1 MSTVRMSD
9 QLQRDITRKAEDM
22 YDKAHPYQEFPE
34 YLGNKIYTKYL
45 KDDLENVSSHVLS
58 NMPNEISNR
67 KLKMAEV
74 TDLSI
79 TSNYCIHKNATDD
92 PEDYDGEPEFGE
104 HRFMIKVIGG
114 YQVLKM
120 FNTGSNY
127 NNDELQLDLVIN
139 TDNAVPDCELIAE
152 LYKIR
157 RENDLRANERNN
169 YRRTVSNTIESFTTL
184 NQALKAWPAL
194 KDLVAQDKIDKVYEK
209 VERKAKQQQQREA
222 IEVQEQALNSVI
234 LTASLLGD

>member
-22 YDKAHPYQEFPE
+22 YDKAHPHQEFPE
-34 YLGNKIYTKYL
+34 YLGNKIYKKYL
-45 KDDLENVSSHVLS
+45 KDDLENISSHVLS
-58 NMPNEISNR
+58 NMPDEMSNR
-67 KLKMAEV
+67 KLRMAEV
-74 TDLSI
+74 TDLFV
-79 TSNYCIHKNATDD
+79 TSNYCIHKNASDN
-92 PEDYDGEPEFGE
+92 PQDYDGEPEFGE
-104 HRFMIKVIGG
+104 YRFNLKVVGG
-114 YQVLKM
+114 YEVLKM
-120 FNTGSNY
+120 FNTGSSY
-127 NNDELQLDLVIN
+127 SDDLQLDLVIN
-139 TDNAVPDCELIAE
+139 TDKAVPDCELIAQ
-152 LYKIR
+152 LFKIR

-194 KDLVAQDKIDKVYEK
+194 KDLVSQDKIDKVYEK

>member
-22 YDKAHPYQEFPE
+22 YDKAHPHQEFPE
-34 YLGNKIYTKYL
+34 YLGNKIYKKYL
-45 KDDLENVSSHVLS
+45 KDDLENISSHVLS
-58 NMPNEISNR
+58 NIPDEMSNR
-67 KLKMAEV
+67 KLRMAEV
-74 TDLSI
+74 TDLFV
-79 TSNYCIHKNATDD
+79 TSNYCIHKNASDN
-92 PEDYDGEPEFGE
+92 PQDYDGEPEFGE
-104 HRFMIKVIGG
+104 YRFNLKVVGG
-114 YQVLKM
+114 YEVLKM
-120 FNTGSNY
+120 FNTGSGY
-127 NNDELQLDLVIN
+127 NDEMQLDLVIN
-139 TDNAVPDCELIAE
+139 TDNAVPDCELIAQ
-152 LYKIR
+152 LFKIR

-194 KDLVAQDKIDKVYEK
+194 KDLVSQDKIDKVYEK

>member
-92 PEDYDGEPEFGE
+92 PQDYDGEPEFGE

>member
-22 YDKAHPYQEFPE
+22 YDKAHPHQEFPE
-34 YLGNKIYTKYL
+34 YLGNKIYKKYL
-45 KDDLENVSSHVLS
+45 KDDLENISSHVLS
-58 NMPNEISNR
+58 NMPDEMSNR
-67 KLKMAEV
+67 KLRMAEV
-74 TDLSI
+74 TDLFV
-79 TSNYCIHKNATDD
+79 TSNYCIHKNASDN
-92 PEDYDGEPEFGE
+92 PQDYDGEPEFGE
-104 HRFMIKVIGG
+104 YRFNLKVVGG
-114 YQVLKM
+114 YEVLKM
-120 FNTGSNY
+120 FNTGSSY
-127 NNDELQLDLVIN
+127 SDDLQLDLVIN
-139 TDNAVPDCELIAE
+139 TDNAVPDCELIAQ
-152 LYKIR
+152 LFKIR

-194 KDLVAQDKIDKVYEK
+194 KDLVSQDKIDKVYEK

>member
-22 YDKAHPYQEFPE
+22 YDKAHPHQEFPE
-34 YLGNKIYTKYL
+34 YLGNKIYKKYL
-45 KDDLENVSSHVLS
+45 KDDLENISSHVLS
-58 NMPNEISNR
+58 NMPDEMSNR
-67 KLKMAEV
+67 KLRMAEV
-74 TDLSI
+74 TDLFV
-79 TSNYCIHKNATDD
+79 TSNYCIHKNASDN
-92 PEDYDGEPEFGE
+92 PQDYDGEPEFGE
-104 HRFMIKVIGG
+104 YRFNLKVVGG
-114 YQVLKM
+114 YEVLKI
-120 FNTGSNY
+120 FNTGSSY
-127 NNDELQLDLVIN
+127 SDDLQLDLVIN
-139 TDNAVPDCELIAE
+139 TDNAVPDCELIAQ
-152 LYKIR
+152 LFKIR

-194 KDLVAQDKIDKVYEK
+194 KDLVSQDKIDKVYEK

>member
-22 YDKAHPYQEFPE
+22 YDKAHPYQDFPE

>member
-22 YDKAHPYQEFPE
+22 YDKAHPHQEFPE
-34 YLGNKIYTKYL
+34 YLGNKIYKKYL
-45 KDDLENVSSHVLS
+45 KDDLENISSHILS
-58 NMPNEISNR
+58 NMPDEMSNR
-67 KLKMAEV
+67 KLRMAEV
-74 TDLSI
+74 TDLFV
-79 TSNYCIHKNATDD
+79 TSNYCIHKNASDN
-92 PEDYDGEPEFGE
+92 PQDYDGEPEFGE
-104 HRFMIKVIGG
+104 YRFNLKVVGG
-114 YQVLKM
+114 YEVLKM
-120 FNTGSNY
+120 FNTGSSY
-127 NNDELQLDLVIN
+127 SDDLQLDLVIN
-139 TDNAVPDCELIAE
+139 TDKAVPDCELIAQ
-152 LYKIR
+152 LFKIR

-194 KDLVAQDKIDKVYEK
+194 KDLVSQDKIDKVYEK

>member
-22 YDKAHPYQEFPE
+22 YDRAHPYQEFPE

-45 KDDLENVSSHVLS
+45 KDDLENLSSHVLS
-58 NMPNEISNR
+58 NIPNEISNR

-194 KDLVAQDKIDKVYEK
+194 KDLVVQDKIDKVYEK

>member
-58 NMPNEISNR
+58 NIPYEISNR

-194 KDLVAQDKIDKVYEK
+194 KDLVSQDKIDKVYEK

>member
-22 YDKAHPYQEFPE
+22 YDRAHPYQEFPE

-74 TDLSI
+74 TDLNI

>member
-1 MSTVRMSD
+1 MSD

-22 YDKAHPYQEFPE
+22 YDKAHPHQEFPE
-34 YLGNKIYTKYL
+34 YLGNKIYKKYL
-45 KDDLENVSSHVLS
+45 KDDLENISSHVLS
-58 NMPNEISNR
+58 NMPDEMSNR
-67 KLKMAEV
+67 KLRMAEV
-74 TDLSI
+74 TDLFV
-79 TSNYCIHKNATDD
+79 TSNYCIHKNASDN
-92 PEDYDGEPEFGE
+92 PQDYDGEPEFGE
-104 HRFMIKVIGG
+104 YRFNLKVVGG
-114 YQVLKM
+114 YEVLKM
-120 FNTGSNY
+120 FNTGSSY
-127 NNDELQLDLVIN
+127 SDDLQLDLVIN
-139 TDNAVPDCELIAE
+139 TDKAVPDCELIAQ
-152 LYKIR
+152 LFKIR

-194 KDLVAQDKIDKVYEK
+194 KDLVSQDKIDKVYEK

>member
-22 YDKAHPYQEFPE
+22 YDKAHPHQEFPE
-34 YLGNKIYTKYL
+34 YLGNKIYKKYL
-45 KDDLENVSSHVLS
+45 KDDLENISSHVLS
-58 NMPNEISNR
+58 NMPDEMSNR
-67 KLKMAEV
+67 KLRMAEV
-74 TDLSI
+74 TDLFV
-79 TSNYCIHKNATDD
+79 TSNYCIHKNASDN
-92 PEDYDGEPEFGE
+92 PQDYDGEPEFGE
-104 HRFMIKVIGG
+104 YRFNLKVVGG
-114 YQVLKM
+114 YEVLKM
-120 FNTGSNY
+120 FNTGSGY
-127 NNDELQLDLVIN
+127 NDEMQLDLVIN
-139 TDNAVPDCELIAE
+139 TDNAVPDCELIAQ
-152 LYKIR
+152 LFKIR

-194 KDLVAQDKIDKVYEK
+194 KDLVSQDKIDKVYEK
-209 VERKAKQQQQREA
+209 VERKARQQQQREA

>member
-22 YDKAHPYQEFPE
+22 YDKAHPHQEFPE
-34 YLGNKIYTKYL
+34 YLGNKIYKKYL
-45 KDDLENVSSHVLS
+45 KDNLESISSHILS
-58 NMPNEISNR
+58 NMPDEVSNR
-67 KLKMAEV
+67 KLRMAEI
-74 TDLSI
+74 TDLFV
-79 TSNYCIHKNATDD
+79 TSSYCIHKNASDN
-92 PEDYDGEPEFGE
+92 PQDYDGEPEFGE
-104 HRFMIKVIGG
+104 YRFNLKVVGG
-114 YQVLKM
+114 YEVLKI
-120 FNTGSNY
+120 FNTGSSY
-127 NNDELQLDLVIN
+127 SDDLQLDLVIN
-139 TDNAVPDCELIAE
+139 TDNAVPDCELIAQ
-152 LYKIR
+152 LFKIR

-194 KDLVAQDKIDKVYEK
+194 KDLVSQDKIDKVYEK

>member
-22 YDKAHPYQEFPE
+22 YDKAHPYQDFPE

-58 NMPNEISNR
+58 NIPYEISNR

-74 TDLSI
+74 TDLNI
-79 TSNYCIHKNATDD
+79 TSNYCIHKNASDD

-104 HRFMIKVIGG
+104 HRFMLKVIGG

-194 KDLVAQDKIDKVYEK
+194 KDLVSQDKIDKVYEK
-209 VERKAKQQQQREA
+209 IERKAKQQQQREA

>member
-22 YDKAHPYQEFPE
+22 YDKAHPYQDFPE

-58 NMPNEISNR
+58 NIPYEISNR

-74 TDLSI
+74 TDLNI
-79 TSNYCIHKNATDD
+79 TSNYCIHKNASDD

-104 HRFMIKVIGG
+104 HRFMLKVIGG

-194 KDLVAQDKIDKVYEK
+194 KDLVSQDKIDKVYEK

-222 IEVQEQALNSVI
+222 IEIQEQALNSVI

>member
-34 YLGNKIYTKYL
+34 YLGNKIYVKYL
-45 KDDLENVSSHVLS
+45 KDNLESVSSHVLA
-58 NMPNEISNR
+58 NMPDEISNR
-67 KLKMAEV
+67 KLRMTEV
-74 TDLSI
+74 TDLFV
-79 TSNYCIHKNATDD
+79 TSNYCIHKNASDD
-92 PEDYDGEPEFGE
+92 PQDYDGEPEFGE
-104 HRFMIKVIGG
+104 YRFNLKVVGG
-114 YQVLKM
+114 YEVLKM
-120 FNTGSNY
+120 FNTGSSY
-127 NNDELQLDLVIN
+127 NDEMQLDLVIN
-139 TDNAVPDCELIAE
+139 TDNSVPDCELIAQ
-152 LYKIR
+152 LFKIR

>member
-22 YDKAHPYQEFPE
+22 YDKAHPHQEFPE
-34 YLGNKIYTKYL
+34 YLGNKIYKKYL
-45 KDDLENVSSHVLS
+45 KDDLENISSHVLS
-58 NMPNEISNR
+58 NIPDEVSNR
-67 KLKMAEV
+67 KLRMAEV
-74 TDLSI
+74 TDLFV
-79 TSNYCIHKNATDD
+79 TSNYCIHKNASDN
-92 PEDYDGEPEFGE
+92 PQDYDGEPEFGE
-104 HRFMIKVIGG
+104 YRFNLKVVGG
-114 YQVLKM
+114 YEVLKI
-120 FNTGSNY
+120 FNTGSSY
-127 NNDELQLDLVIN
+127 SDDLQLDLVIN
-139 TDNAVPDCELIAE
+139 TDNAVPDCELIAQ
-152 LYKIR
+152 LFKIR

-194 KDLVAQDKIDKVYEK
+194 KDLVSQDKIDKIYEK

>member
-34 YLGNKIYTKYL
+34 YLGNKIYKKYL
-45 KDDLENVSSHVLS
+45 KDDLENISSHVLS
-58 NMPNEISNR
+58 NMPDEMSNR
-67 KLKMAEV
+67 KLRMAEV
-74 TDLSI
+74 TDLFV
-79 TSNYCIHKNATDD
+79 TSNYCIHKNASDN
-92 PEDYDGEPEFGE
+92 PQDYDGEPEFGE
-104 HRFMIKVIGG
+104 YRFNLKVVGG
-114 YQVLKM
+114 YEVLKI
-120 FNTGSNY
+120 FNTGSGY
-127 NNDELQLDLVIN
+127 NDEMQLDLVIN
-139 TDNAVPDCELIAE
+139 TDKAVPDCELIAQ
-152 LYKIR
+152 LFKIR

-194 KDLVAQDKIDKVYEK
+194 KDLVSQDKIDKVYEK

>member
-22 YDKAHPYQEFPE
+22 YDKAHPYQDFPE

-45 KDDLENVSSHVLS
+45 KDDLENVSSHVLA
-58 NMPNEISNR
+58 NMPDEISNR
-67 KLKMAEV
+67 KLRMTEV
-74 TDLSI
+74 TDLFV
-79 TSNYCIHKNATDD
+79 TSNYCIHKNASDD

-104 HRFMIKVIGG
+104 HRFMLKVIGG

-194 KDLVAQDKIDKVYEK
+194 KDLVSQDKIDKVYEK
-209 VERKAKQQQQREA
+209 IERKVKQQQQREA

>member
-58 NMPNEISNR
+58 NMPDAISNR

-74 TDLSI
+74 TDLNI
-79 TSNYCIHKNATDD
+79 TSNYCIHKNASDD
-92 PEDYDGEPEFGE
+92 PQDYDGEPEFGE
-104 HRFMIKVIGG
+104 HRFMLKVIGG

>member
-22 YDKAHPYQEFPE
+22 YDKAHPHQEFPE
-34 YLGNKIYTKYL
+34 YLGNKIYKKYL
-45 KDDLENVSSHVLS
+45 KDDLENISSHVLS
-58 NMPNEISNR
+58 NIPDEMSNR
-67 KLKMAEV
+67 KLRMAEV
-74 TDLSI
+74 TDLFV
-79 TSNYCIHKNATDD
+79 TSNYCIHKNASDN
-92 PEDYDGEPEFGE
+92 PQDYDGEPEFGE
-104 HRFMIKVIGG
+104 YRFNLKVVGG
-114 YQVLKM
+114 YEVLKI
-120 FNTGSNY
+120 FNTGSSY
-127 NNDELQLDLVIN
+127 SDDLQLDLVIN
-139 TDNAVPDCELIAE
+139 TDNAVPDCELIAQ
-152 LYKIR
+152 LFKIR

-194 KDLVAQDKIDKVYEK
+194 KDLVSQDKIDKVYEK

>member
-1 MSTVRMSD
+1 MSD

-22 YDKAHPYQEFPE
+22 YDKAHPHQEFPE
-34 YLGNKIYTKYL
+34 YLGNKIYKKYL
-45 KDDLENVSSHVLS
+45 KDDLENISSHVLS
-58 NMPNEISNR
+58 NIPDEMSNR
-67 KLKMAEV
+67 KLRMAEV
-74 TDLSI
+74 TDLFV
-79 TSNYCIHKNATDD
+79 TSNYCIHKNASDN
-92 PEDYDGEPEFGE
+92 PQDYDGEPEFGE
-104 HRFMIKVIGG
+104 YRFNLKVVGG
-114 YQVLKM
+114 YEVLKM
-120 FNTGSNY
+120 FNTGSGY
-127 NNDELQLDLVIN
+127 NDEMQLDLVIN
-139 TDNAVPDCELIAE
+139 TDNAVPDCELIAQ
-152 LYKIR
+152 LFKIR

-194 KDLVAQDKIDKVYEK
+194 KDLVSQDKIDKVYEK

>member
-22 YDKAHPYQEFPE
+22 YDKAHPYQDFPE

-74 TDLSI
+74 TDLNI

-194 KDLVAQDKIDKVYEK
+194 KDLVSQDKIDKVYEK

-222 IEVQEQALNSVI
+222 IEIQEQALNSVI

>member
-74 TDLSI
+74 TDLNI
-79 TSNYCIHKNATDD
+79 TSNYCIHKNASDD
-92 PEDYDGEPEFGE
+92 PQDYDGEPEFGE
-104 HRFMIKVIGG
+104 HRFMLKVIGG

>member
-22 YDKAHPYQEFPE
+22 YDKAHPHQEFPE
-34 YLGNKIYTKYL
+34 YLGNKIYKKYL
-45 KDDLENVSSHVLS
+45 KDDLENISSHVLS
-58 NMPNEISNR
+58 NIPDEVSNR
-67 KLKMAEV
+67 KLRMAEV
-74 TDLSI
+74 TDLFV
-79 TSNYCIHKNATDD
+79 TSNYCIHKNASDN
-92 PEDYDGEPEFGE
+92 PQDYDGEPEFGE
-104 HRFMIKVIGG
+104 YRFNLKVVGG
-114 YQVLKM
+114 YEVLKM
-120 FNTGSNY
+120 FNTGSSY
-127 NNDELQLDLVIN
+127 SDDLQLDLVIN
-139 TDNAVPDCELIAE
+139 TDKAVPDCELIAQ
-152 LYKIR
+152 LFKIR

-194 KDLVAQDKIDKVYEK
+194 KDLVSQDKIDKVYEK

>member
-22 YDKAHPYQEFPE
+22 YDRAHPYQEFPE

-169 YRRTVSNTIESFTTL
+169 YRRTVSNTIGSFTTL

-222 IEVQEQALNSVI
+222 IEIQEQALNSVI

>member
-22 YDKAHPYQEFPE
+22 YDKAHPYQDFPE

-58 NMPNEISNR
+58 NMPYEISNR

-74 TDLSI
+74 TDLNI
-79 TSNYCIHKNATDD
+79 TSNYCIHKNASDD

-104 HRFMIKVIGG
+104 HRFMLKVIGG

-222 IEVQEQALNSVI
+222 IEIQEQALNSVI

>member
-22 YDKAHPYQEFPE
+22 YDRAHPYQEFPE

-74 TDLSI
+74 TDLNI

-194 KDLVAQDKIDKVYEK
+194 KDLVSQDKIDKVYEK

>member
-22 YDKAHPYQEFPE
+22 YDKAHPHQEFPE
-34 YLGNKIYTKYL
+34 YLGNKIYKKYL
-45 KDDLENVSSHVLS
+45 KDDLENISSHVLS
-58 NMPNEISNR
+58 NIPDEMSNR
-67 KLKMAEV
+67 KLRMAEV
-74 TDLSI
+74 TDLFV
-79 TSNYCIHKNATDD
+79 TSNYCIHKNASDN
-92 PEDYDGEPEFGE
+92 PQDYDGEPEFGE
-104 HRFMIKVIGG
+104 YRFNLKVVGG
-114 YQVLKM
+114 YEVLKM
-120 FNTGSNY
+120 FNTGSSY
-127 NNDELQLDLVIN
+127 SDDLQLDLVIN
-139 TDNAVPDCELIAE
+139 TDKAVPDCELVAQ
-152 LYKIR
+152 LFKIR
-157 RENDLRANERNN
+157 RQNDLRANERNN

-194 KDLVAQDKIDKVYEK
+194 KDLVSQDKIDKVYEK

>member
-1 MSTVRMSD
+1 MSTVRMSE

-22 YDKAHPYQEFPE
+22 YDKAHPYKEFPE

-58 NMPNEISNR
+58 NIPYEISNR

-74 TDLSI
+74 TDLNI
-79 TSNYCIHKNATDD
+79 TSNYCIHKNASDD

-104 HRFMIKVIGG
+104 HRFMLKVIGG

-222 IEVQEQALNSVI
+222 IEIQEQALNSVI

>member
-1 MSTVRMSD
+1 MSD

-22 YDKAHPYQEFPE
+22 YDKAHPHQEFPE
-34 YLGNKIYTKYL
+34 YLGNKIYKKYL
-45 KDDLENVSSHVLS
+45 KDDLENISSHVLS
-58 NMPNEISNR
+58 NMPDEMSNR
-67 KLKMAEV
+67 KLRMAEV
-74 TDLSI
+74 TDLFV
-79 TSNYCIHKNATDD
+79 TSNYCIHKNASDN
-92 PEDYDGEPEFGE
+92 PQDYDGEPEFGE
-104 HRFMIKVIGG
+104 YRFNLKVVGG
-114 YQVLKM
+114 YEVLKM
-120 FNTGSNY
+120 FNTGSGY
-127 NNDELQLDLVIN
+127 NDEMQLDLVIN
-139 TDNAVPDCELIAE
+139 TDNAVPDCELIAQ
-152 LYKIR
+152 LFKIR

-194 KDLVAQDKIDKVYEK
+194 KDLVSQDKIDKVYEK

>member
-22 YDKAHPYQEFPE
+22 YDRAHPYQEFPE

-92 PEDYDGEPEFGE
+92 PEDYNGEPEFGE

-194 KDLVAQDKIDKVYEK
+194 KDLVSQDKIDKVYEK

>member
-22 YDKAHPYQEFPE
+22 YDKAHPHQEYPE

-45 KDDLENVSSHVLS
+45 KDDLENISSHILS
-58 NMPNEISNR
+58 NVPDEISNR
-67 KLKMAEV
+67 KLQMSEV

-79 TSNYCIHKNATDD
+79 KSNYCIHKNPTDD
-92 PEDYDGEPEFGE
+92 PQDYDGEPEFGE
-104 HRFMIKVIGG
+104 YRFDLKVIGG
-114 YQVLKM
+114 YQMLKL
-120 FNTGSNY
+120 FNTGSSY
-127 NNDELQLDLVIN
+127 NDDMQVDLVIN
-139 TDNAVPDCELIAE
+139 TDKAVPDCELMAQ
-152 LYKIR
+152 LFKIR

-194 KDLVAQDKIDKVYEK
+194 KDLVSQDKIDKVYEK

>member
-22 YDKAHPYQEFPE
+22 YDRAHPYQEFPE

-222 IEVQEQALNSVI
+222 IEVQEQALN
-234 LTASLLGD
+234 LSLIHI

>member
-22 YDKAHPYQEFPE
+22 YDKAHPHQEFPE
-34 YLGNKIYTKYL
+34 YLGNKIYKKYL
-45 KDDLENVSSHVLS
+45 KDDLENISSHVLS
-58 NMPNEISNR
+58 NMPDEMSNR
-67 KLKMAEV
+67 KLRMAEV
-74 TDLSI
+74 TDLFV
-79 TSNYCIHKNATDD
+79 TSNYCIHKNASDN
-92 PEDYDGEPEFGE
+92 PQDYDGEPEFGE
-104 HRFMIKVIGG
+104 YRFNLKVVGG
-114 YQVLKM
+114 YEVLKM
-120 FNTGSNY
+120 FNTGSGY
-127 NNDELQLDLVIN
+127 NDEMQLDLVIN
-139 TDNAVPDCELIAE
+139 TDNAVPDCELIAQ
-152 LYKIR
+152 LFKIR

-194 KDLVAQDKIDKVYEK
+194 KDLVSQDKIDKVYEK